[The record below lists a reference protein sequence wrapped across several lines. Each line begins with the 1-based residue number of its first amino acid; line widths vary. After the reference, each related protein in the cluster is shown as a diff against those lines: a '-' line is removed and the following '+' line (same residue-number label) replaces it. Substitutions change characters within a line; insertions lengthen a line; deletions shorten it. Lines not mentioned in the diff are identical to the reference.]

1 MLKKVVCD
9 DNALISIF
17 HHIFLL
23 LYIFFIFPIFTKN
36 EFQKSFGKNEKN
48 TLKNFFIQNTF
59 ETRFF
64 VNFLV
69 S

>member
-1 MLKKVVCD
+1 MFKKVVCD

-36 EFQKSFGKNEKN
+36 EFQKSFGKNEK
-48 TLKNFFIQNTF
+48 KYPKKFFYPEYF
-59 ETRFF
+59 
-64 VNFLV
+64 
-69 S
+69 

>member
-1 MLKKVVCD
+1 VICD

-23 LYIFFIFPIFTKN
+23 LYIFFIFQKFTKN

-59 ETRFF
+59 EIRFF
-64 VNFLV
+64 VKFLV